1 MKIAKADSIKAK
13 PVEMEGAKGVTIRV
27 LIHKGDGAPNF
38 TMRQF
43 DIAPGG
49 YTPEHQ
55 HDWEHEAYVVAGSGT
70 VLTPD
75 GDKPIAAGDCIFVKP
90 GEIHQF
96 RSSAGEE
103 LKFLCLIPN
112 KGG

>member
-1 MKIAKADSIKAK
+1 MKIAKADSIAAK
-13 PVEMEGAKGVTIRV
+13 PVKMEGAEGVTIRM
-27 LIHKGDGAPNF
+27 LIHKVDGAPNF

-49 YTPEHQ
+49 CTPEHR
-55 HDWEHEAYVVAGSGT
+55 HDWEHEAYVLAGSGT

-75 GDKPIAAGDCIFVKP
+75 GDKPITAGDCIFVAP
-90 GEIHQF
+90 GELHQF
-96 RSSAGEE
+96 RAGGNDE

-112 KGG
+112 SSS

>member
-13 PVEMEGAKGVTIRV
+13 PVEMEGAEGVTIRM

-49 YTPEHQ
+49 HTPEHQ

-75 GDKPIAAGDCIFVKP
+75 GDKPVAAGDCIFVKP

>member
-13 PVEMEGAKGVTIRV
+13 PVEMEGAQGVTIRM

-43 DIAPGG
+43 DIASGG

-75 GDKPIAAGDCIFVKP
+75 GDKPVAAGDCIFVKP